1 MRMNDTRGT
10 ARGSWRIPSASVL
23 ICRVRI
29 LLAQAPHRDTF
40 GYSMP
45 PPGLLRLGGALR
57 DARFEVE
64 LEDLAHALAS
74 GALDENRELADAACE
89 RLLARAETFENGF
102 VLGMSVMGATVPIA
116 LAILERV
123 VARAPLVRTVLGGP
137 GTTGIDSALIERFA
151 CVHAVVRGEGEETLV
166 ELLRAWSRGAD
177 ASGVAGVTWRCADGA
192 CVREEERA
200 PLRDLT
206 QLPSYAW
213 DLLPPI
219 AEYKRVTGG
228 ADGLV
233 ALDSGRG
240 CVYDCSFCTIGRFW
254 SRRSRVLPARE
265 LVAEIESLRSMP
277 GATAA
282 YLCHDIFGA
291 NRGHA
296 LSFCEQMLER
306 GKPLPWEVRARAD
319 HLDFELL
326 ERMARA
332 GCYRVLIGV
341 ESADAGVRERNQKGL
356 RNDVDLLALV
366 DDCARAGIVP
376 ILSLILGLPGEG
388 ERELRTTLDFCAES
402 TLRAGVQLSLHLV
415 NPQPGCGMYEE
426 FGARARPVEG
436 IPPDM
441 AWGAGDT
448 RAERELR
455 DAHPDLFTTWA
466 LLPDDEAHLHA
477 LHAIASEL
485 PDVLMRYPRTWKL
498 AARER
503 GLDTLDL
510 FRVWKQ
516 DGRSF
521 ETFVRAEKSALVED
535 ALRWEQALVR
545 VEARADVPWAPHER
559 VSGPVFRGEI
569 VELRHD
575 VPALVQASES
585 GAPTERATRLAL
597 VRGAR
602 GVQTLRVGV
611 DAARWLA
618 RLDGRASVDEL
629 EAEQPGLRAV
639 LENWSAQGWIT
650 LGTPAPSTTA
660 TNTRDDRGA
669 HEPRPSDETR
679 ANKAT
684 QATRP

>member
-1 MRMNDTRGT
+1 
-10 ARGSWRIPSASVL
+10 
-23 ICRVRI
+23 
-29 LLAQAPHRDTF
+29 
-40 GYSMP
+40 MP

-57 DARFEVE
+57 VAELPVE

-74 GALDENRELADAACE
+74 NELDPRLELADAACE
-89 RLLARAETFENGF
+89 RLLARESARAADF
-102 VLGMSVMGATVPIA
+102 VLGLSVMGATVPIA

-123 VARAPLVRTVLGGP
+123 VARAPHVRTVLGGP

-151 CVHAVVRGEGEETLV
+151 CVHALVRGEGEETLV
-166 ELLRAWSRGAD
+166 ELLRAWARGDD
-177 ASGVAGVTWRCADGA
+177 ASGIAGVTWRRADGTFA
-192 CVREEERA
+192 READRA
-200 PLRDLT
+200 PLRDLSS
-206 QLPSYAW
+206 LARYAW

-265 LVAEIESLRSMP
+265 LVAEIEALRAFP

-296 LSFCEQMLER
+296 LSFCEQMIER

-319 HLDFELL
+319 HLDLELL
-326 ERMARA
+326 ERMGRA

-356 RNDVDLLALV
+356 RNDVDLLKVV

-388 ERELRTTLDFCAES
+388 ERELRATLDFCAECA
-402 TLRAGVQLSLHLV
+402 LRAGVQLSLHLV
-415 NPQPGCGMYEE
+415 NPQPGCAMYEE

-448 RAERELR
+448 PAERELR

-466 LLPDDEAHLHA
+466 LLPDDEEHLRG

-498 AARER
+498 AAREL

-510 FRVWKQ
+510 FRAWKQ

-521 ETFVRAEKSALVED
+521 ETFVRAGRNALVED

-545 VEARADVPWAPHER
+545 VEARAQAPREPAR
-559 VSGPVFRGEI
+559 GPLFLGEI

-575 VPALVQASES
+575 VPTLVQS
-585 GAPTERATRLAL
+585 GERDALPARATWLAL

-611 DAARWLA
+611 DAARRLA
-618 RLDGRASVDEL
+618 RLDGRASLDEL
-629 EAEQPGLRAV
+629 EREQPGLRAV
-639 LENWSAQGWIT
+639 LESWSAQGWIE
-650 LGTPAPSTTA
+650 LPAGARNA
-660 TNTRDDRGA
+660 T
-669 HEPRPSDETR
+669 EPIESTR
-679 ANKAT
+679 ARSDTRAT
-684 QATRP
+684 ESSQAT